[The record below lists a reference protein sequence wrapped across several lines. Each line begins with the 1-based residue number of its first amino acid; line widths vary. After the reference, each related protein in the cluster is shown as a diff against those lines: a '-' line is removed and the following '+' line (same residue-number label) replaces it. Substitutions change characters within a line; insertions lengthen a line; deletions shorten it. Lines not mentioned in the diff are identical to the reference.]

1 MSRFPRKPG
10 LKGAGPRR
18 TSDKDAV
25 CELSKACRS
34 YGRGTWGPIYAD
46 AGIVRH
52 MESGRQL
59 VLAVFT
65 EASPAYHGE
74 FIADLTEQC
83 AKRLLLP

>member
-1 MSRFPRKPG
+1 
-10 LKGAGPRR
+10 
-18 TSDKDAV
+18 
-25 CELSKACRS
+25 
-34 YGRGTWGPIYAD
+34 
-46 AGIVRH
+46 

-74 FIADLTEQC
+74 FIADPTEQC

>member
-1 MSRFPRKPG
+1 LHGRRRRPSRPRS
-10 LKGAGPRR
+10 RR
-18 TSDKDAV
+18 SPAP
-25 CELSKACRS
+25 LRS
-34 YGRGTWGPIYAD
+34 HIYGTWGPIYAD
-46 AGIVRH
+46 EGIVWH

>member
-1 MSRFPRKPG
+1 
-10 LKGAGPRR
+10 
-18 TSDKDAV
+18 
-25 CELSKACRS
+25 
-34 YGRGTWGPIYAD
+34 
-46 AGIVRH
+46 
-52 MESGRQL
+52 MESSRQL